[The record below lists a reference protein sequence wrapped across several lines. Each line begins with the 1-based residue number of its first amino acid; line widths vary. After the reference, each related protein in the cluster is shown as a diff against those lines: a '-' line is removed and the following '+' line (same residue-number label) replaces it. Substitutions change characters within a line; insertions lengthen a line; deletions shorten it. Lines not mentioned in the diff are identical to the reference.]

1 MDGESESAKFEA
13 SQYLSLQ
20 ELEGAMGSLLASY
33 HHLMVNLRSATSF
46 NISTDIVFVQYS
58 YDAFM

>member
-46 NISTDIVFVQYS
+46 NIRTDIFFVQYS
-58 YDAFM
+58 YDAFV